1 MLKYLTITLILWL
14 LPTSAALAD
23 ESPYMQLIGQADKQI
38 KKGNWAEAEQLYREA
53 IRTEPENPQNVLL
66 TANIGMLQY
75 YDDRAQEAIA
85 TLTRAHEQ
93 APVSVTILMNRAK
106 VYTALDMTD
115 EAIAD
120 YRRVCRLDTLLADPH
135 YYLALLAIEQADTTE
150 ALRQADTLASL
161 QPDSYYNHMAR
172 STILLS
178 SGKIME
184 ALPHLTKV
192 IELDP
197 DAANYGRRALCYLI
211 QGDLGAA
218 ADDIAAGLVIDP
230 TSGELYLYR
239 AMLNKMRFRPDDAR
253 SDAEKAVRYGV
264 AAAHVKSLLE

>member
-1 MLKYLTITLILWL
+1 MQKYLSITLIMLL
-14 LPTSAALAD
+14 LPTLAAVAD
-23 ESPYMQLIGQADKQI
+23 ESAYMQLIGQADKQI

-106 VYTALDMTD
+106 VYTALGMTD
-115 EAIAD
+115 DARAD
-120 YRRVCRLDTLLADPH
+120 YRRVCRLDTLMAEPH
-135 YYLALLAIEQADTTE
+135 YYLSLLAIEQADTTE
-150 ALRQADTLASL
+150 ALRQADTLARM
-161 QPDSYYNHMAR
+161 QPDSYYTHMAR

-178 SGKIME
+178 SGKIKE

-192 IELDP
+192 IEQEP

-211 QGDLGAA
+211 EGDLGSAS
-218 ADDIAAGLVIDP
+218 DDIAAGLAIDP

-239 AMLNKMRFRPDDAR
+239 AMLNKMRYRPDDAHA
-253 SDAEKAVRYGV
+253 DAEKAVRYGV
-264 AAAHVKSLLE
+264 PATQVKSLME